1 MNRRI
6 RKKKIDAADRL
17 LANGLR
23 LYANRPRPEQA
34 PEQWEELARAFLSL
48 SLGLALRER
57 IQTVPGPLR
66 GYEMDPPR
74 DVSVQMPDAETIH
87 VTGLVLIRDRHGE
100 AEVAVQEFRLS
111 ADKQRGAWRMT
122 RVLMVDAPRELW
134 EAAI

>member
-6 RKKKIDAADRL
+6 RKKKIDAANRL

-23 LYANRPRPEQA
+23 LYANRPRPREA
-34 PEQWEELARAFLSL
+34 PERWEDLARAFLSL

-57 IQTVPGPLR
+57 IHTVPGPLK
-66 GYEMDPPR
+66 GCEMDPPR
-74 DVSVQMPDAETIH
+74 NVSVQMPDAETIN
-87 VTGLVLIRDRHGE
+87 VTGLVLIRDRQGE
-100 AEVAVQEFRLS
+100 AEVGVQEFTLV
-111 ADKQRGAWRMT
+111 AAKHRGAWRMT